1 MKLMQ
6 RFLSVLMLISCCGF
20 AVAEQQE
27 IRLSQPV
34 VSDEVSETFGQ
45 ALDLALPNFS
55 LAELSVNSDKYLDK
69 DFIVETRIAKV
80 CQKKGCFFIAQE
92 GQHHLRVAFKDYG
105 FFVPSG
111 SSGKTVTIE
120 GRLIQREL
128 SEKQAAHF
136 QSDLKADPQVASQ
149 TVKPGV
155 VYEIVASGVKIP
167 KAS

>member
-1 MKLMQ
+1 M
-6 RFLSVLMLISCCGF
+6 
-20 AVAEQQE
+20 
-27 IRLSQPV
+27 
-34 VSDEVSETFGQ
+34 
-45 ALDLALPNFS
+45 
-55 LAELSVNSDKYLDK
+55 
-69 DFIVETRIAKV
+69 
-80 CQKKGCFFIAQE
+80 
-92 GQHHLRVAFKDYG
+92 
-105 FFVPSG
+105 
-111 SSGKTVTIE
+111 TIE